1 MNSVYDTLLQHLPFK
16 RKKTPSG
23 WLAFNAPCCSHQGT
37 TADSRQRGG
46 LIANG
51 DGGISYHCFNCGYTA
66 SWQPGR
72 NLSYR
77 LRKLMR
83 WMNTPDDI
91 ITKLALHVLKLKEE
105 STGQTPIIQLPKFE
119 TKTLPEGAKMLQEWT
134 DYKALEPTGLDENYV
149 KVLEYLEKRQL
160 AKIDYNFHWTPNSA
174 YKDRLIIPFYYRSDI
189 VGYTARKVT
198 DGKVKYISEQQPGY
212 VFNIDNQNDDREF
225 IIAVEGP
232 IDALSID
239 GVALLGSEVKQQ
251 QEILLNSL
259 GKHVIVMP
267 DRDEAG
273 VKLVEQAMESGWSV
287 SMPNWHSDVKDV
299 NDAIIKY
306 GRLHTLYSIVKFAE
320 QSQLKI
326 KLRMKKW
333 FS

>member
-1 MNSVYDTLLQHLPFK
+1 MNSVYDTLIQHLPFK

-23 WLAFNAPCCSHQGT
+23 WMAFNAPCCSHQGT

-46 LIANG
+46 LIANA

-72 NLSYR
+72 NLSYK

-83 WMNTPDDI
+83 WLNTPDDV

-105 STGQTPIIQLPKFE
+105 TTGKTPIIQLPKFA
-119 TKTLPEGAKMLQEWT
+119 KKDLPEGAKRLQEWT
-134 DYKALEPTGLDENYV
+134 NYKALEPTGLDENYV
-149 KVLEYLEKRQL
+149 KVLEYLEQRQL
-160 AKIDYNFHWTPNSA
+160 ANLDYNFYWTPNPA
-174 YKDRLIIPFYYRSDI
+174 YRDRLIIPFYYRSDI
-189 VGYTARKVT
+189 VGYTARKVV
-198 DGKVKYISEQQPGY
+198 DGKVKYISDQQPGY
-212 VFNIDNQNDDREF
+212 VFNIDNQNDEREF
-225 IIAVEGP
+225 VIAVEGP

-251 QEILLNSL
+251 QQILLNSL

-273 VKLVEQAMESGWSV
+273 VKLVEQAIESGWRV
-287 SMPNWHSDVKDV
+287 SMPNWHPEVKDV

>member
-23 WLAFNAPCCSHQGT
+23 WLAFNAPCCEHQGT
-37 TADSRQRGG
+37 SADSRQRGG
-46 LIANG
+46 LINNV

-72 NLSYR
+72 NLSYK

-83 WMNTPDDI
+83 WLNTPDDT
-91 ITKLALHVLKLKEE
+91 ITKLALHVLKLKEDAL
-105 STGQTPIIQLPKFE
+105 GNTPIIKLPTFE
-119 TKTLPEGAKMLQEWT
+119 KKDLPEGAKRLQDWS

-149 KVLEYLEKRQL
+149 KVLEYLEQRKL
-160 AKIDYNFHWTPNSA
+160 ASLDYNFFWTPNSG
-174 YKDRLIIPFYYRSDI
+174 YRDRLIIPFYYRSDI
-189 VGYTARKVT
+189 VGYTARKVV

-225 IIAVEGP
+225 VIAVEGP
-232 IDALSID
+232 IDAMSID

-273 VKLVEQAMESGWSV
+273 IKLIEQAIDSGWSV
-287 SMPNWHSDVKDV
+287 SMPNWHQDVKDV

-306 GRLHTLYSIVKFAE
+306 GRLHTLYSIVKSAE

>member
-23 WLAFNAPCCSHQGT
+23 WMAFNAPCCSHQGT

-46 LIANG
+46 LIANA

-72 NLSYR
+72 NLSYK

-83 WMNTPDDI
+83 WLNTPDDV

-105 STGQTPIIQLPKFE
+105 TTGKAPIIQLPKFE
-119 TKTLPEGAKMLQEWT
+119 KKALPEGAKRLQDWT

-149 KVLEYLEKRQL
+149 KVLEYLERRQL
-160 AKIDYNFHWTPNSA
+160 ANLDYNFYWTPTSG
-174 YKDRLIIPFYYRSDI
+174 YKDRVIIPFYYRSDV
-189 VGYTARKVT
+189 VGYTARKVV
-198 DGKVKYISEQQPGY
+198 DGKVKYISDQQPGY

-225 IIAVEGP
+225 VIAVEGP
-232 IDALSID
+232 VDALSID

-251 QEILLNSL
+251 QQILLNSL

-273 VKLVEQAMESGWSV
+273 VKLVEQAIESGWSV